1 MIKLIFGNNKADI
14 CNACE
19 NKDAICLGFGEL
31 LYEAYEELD
40 LSKKKVQ
47 IIVSA

>member
-19 NKDAICLGFGEL
+19 KKDVIL
-31 LYEAYEELD
+31 LSE
-40 LSKKKVQ
+40 KGW
-47 IIVSA
+47 